1 VFSITSRPYRAT
13 YAGFP
18 KCDKVKAMRLFQ
30 NSGVPPSFLSGH
42 RQALQNVAFRD
53 QIANFLDHRYG
64 ALHFLAPV
72 LDGDDTAFFT
82 NGDDEVLQRAWAQ
95 EMAMPAKTSLVDIL
109 LAQIEFHRTEVFYNL
124 DPIRYGNDFVRKLP
138 GCVRKAIAWRNAP
151 SPIADLSEY
160 DLIVCNAASMLRRY
174 EGCGWKTSYFS
185 PAHDPVMDEFAGND
199 DRPIDV
205 LFVGGYSRHHMRR
218 ATVLE
223 AVAGLRDKY
232 RIEFC
237 LARSRFTRVAESPLG
252 YLAPVGK
259 YRRPRDIRAVSH
271 EPIYGRDLYA
281 SISRSKVVLNGAG
294 DAEREDRGNMRCF
307 ESMGCRSLLLSD
319 EGVYPAG
326 MAGGQTLVTY
336 QSPAD
341 LVVKL
346 RELLQATEVR
356 MGIAEAGHEMVT
368 REYSKEA
375 QWGAFKTLVAKL
387 E

>member
-1 VFSITSRPYRAT
+1 
-13 YAGFP
+13 
-18 KCDKVKAMRLFQ
+18 MRLFQ
-30 NSGVPPSFLSGH
+30 NSGVPPSYLSRH
-42 RQALQNVAFRD
+42 RQAFQNATFRD
-53 QIANFLDHRYG
+53 QIAHFLDNRYG

-72 LDGDDTAFFT
+72 LNGDDTAFFT
-82 NGDDEVLQRAWAQ
+82 NGDDEVLQRTWAR
-95 EMAMPAKTSLVDIL
+95 EMAMPGKASLVDIL
-109 LAQIEFHRTEVFYNL
+109 LAQIEFHRAEVFYNL
-124 DPIRYGNDFVRKLP
+124 DPIRYGNDCVRKLP

-185 PAHDPVMDEFAGND
+185 PAHDPVMDEFARND

-223 AVAGLRDKY
+223 AVARLRDKY

-237 LARSRFTRVAESPLG
+237 LARSRLTRAAESPIG
-252 YLAPVGK
+252 YIAPVGK
-259 YRRPRDIRAVSH
+259 YRRPRNIRVVSH
-271 EPIYGRDLYA
+271 EPVYGRDLYA
-281 SISRSKVVLNGAG
+281 RISKSKVVLNGAG

-307 ESMGCRSLLLSD
+307 ESMGCRGLLLSD

-326 MAGGQTLVTY
+326 MVGGQTLVTY
-336 QSPAD
+336 QSPTD

-346 RELLQATEVR
+346 RELLQAPEVM
-356 MGIAEAGHEMVT
+356 MGIAEAGYEMVT
-368 REYSKEA
+368 REYSKQA
-375 QWGAFKTLVAKL
+375 QWSAFKTLVANI
-387 E
+387 